1 MIGIEEDGEKRIRS
15 RIDACIQDFDREIVD
30 GRPELLTIPM
40 TDMLGKWKPEPDMDL
55 VEEVY
60 RMLFRGWLLGMAHSS
75 RHGRDDYA
83 DISMDFGLTFEEA
96 IEFAK
101 GRLSLTPQQ
110 FSRLSDDLKLHAFT
124 IGRLAQLDMIGKVK
138 DAYVRQLGSSGM
150 SLEDFLRDVGRI
162 DADQAGFAGYYS
174 TVFRTNLQKD
184 YNAGKAY
191 QMMQD
196 PPMYLQ
202 FVGIDDERQSGI
214 CEARTGIILPYTD
227 PWWDDNWPPLHFNCR
242 STVREVS
249 AEEVAQ
255 LRREFED
262 AEERAAKAAR
272 SEGRRY
278 TKKKWKLE
286 PPNKENHDREVMQAD
301 GTKKTIRRNIP
312 VSSFGRRPAIDNA
325 FWGTTPGQQNRVAM
339 YMIQDE
345 INSVAGQTVC
355 RDFAETKS
363 GFTSVEVDRGGVRYQ
378 NGLDRDSE
386 FTNNLADSTALANAT
401 GYYVELRKAEGRL
414 EGNPQWDAWLNGVEK
429 AEFKHSGS
437 SNDGTLEDLVR
448 KGVKQAGTVI
458 LTLEKESQIDPLF
471 EAIRKNMK
479 NIMLNRDVRQLI
491 IGLGGRYAFLT
502 NADLKSA
509 ISASFEEVR
518 SKLDVLKKG

>member
-15 RIDACIQDFDREIVD
+15 RIDVCIEDFDREIVD

-40 TDMLGKWKPEPDMDL
+40 TKMLEEWKPEPDMEL

-60 RMLFRGWLLGMAHSS
+60 RMLFSGWLLGMAHSS
-75 RHGRDDYA
+75 RQGMDDYA

-101 GRLSLTPQQ
+101 GRLALTPQQ

-138 DAYVRQLGSSGM
+138 DAYIRQLGSSGM

-202 FVGIDDERQSGI
+202 FVGIDDERQSEI
-214 CEARTGIILPYTD
+214 CSVRTGVIRPYTD

-242 STVREVS
+242 STVREIF
-249 AEEVAQ
+249 AEEAEAMGLKVSP
-255 LRREFED
+255 LPERVEED
-262 AEERAAKAAR
+262 RPGEDE
-272 SEGRRY
+272 
-278 TKKKWKLE
+278 
-286 PPNKENHDREVMQAD
+286 D
-301 GTKKTIRRNIP
+301 GNEITIWRNLP
-312 VSSFGRRPAIDNA
+312 SSGFGRRPAIDNA
-325 FWGTTPGQQNRVAM
+325 FWSTTASQQQRVAD

-345 INSVAGQTVC
+345 LNDVAGRTIC
-355 RDFAETKS
+355 RDFAEAKA
-363 GFTSVEVDRGGVRYQ
+363 GFTNVDVSRGGIRYD
-378 NGLDRDSE
+378 DRITKQE
-386 FTNNLADSTALANAT
+386 LKNNLEVARPLAET
-401 GYYVELRKAEGRL
+401 GGYYVELRSNEYMKNNRQA
-414 EGNPQWDAWLNGVEK
+414 DAWLNGVDR
-429 AEFKHSGS
+429 AEFKNITSKRGDTFVKEIDKAKLQASTIVIRLNYNGQVKPFARYLSANGH
-437 SNDGTLEDLVR
+437 DLAMMDA
-448 KGVKQAGTVI
+448 VKEVMVI
-458 LTLEKESQIDPLF
+458 LGDRIVHLLRDDLANLGLEAMTARL
-471 EAIRKNMK
+471 
-479 NIMLNRDVRQLI
+479 
-491 IGLGGRYAFLT
+491 
-502 NADLKSA
+502 SA
-509 ISASFEEVR
+509 LYPPKGSASTEN
-518 SKLDVLKKG
+518 

>member
-15 RIDACIQDFDREIVD
+15 RIDACIENFDREIVD

-40 TDMLGKWKPEPDMDL
+40 TEMLEEWKPEPDMEL

-75 RHGRDDYA
+75 RQGGDDYA

-138 DAYVRQLGSSGM
+138 DAYVRQLESSGM

-202 FVGIDDERQSGI
+202 FVGIDDERQSEI
-214 CEARTGIILPYTD
+214 CSVRTGVIRPYTD

-242 STVREVS
+242 STVREIF
-249 AEEVAQ
+249 AEEAEAMGLKVSP
-255 LRREFED
+255 LPERVEED
-262 AEERAAKAAR
+262 RPGEDE
-272 SEGRRY
+272 
-278 TKKKWKLE
+278 
-286 PPNKENHDREVMQAD
+286 D
-301 GTKKTIRRNIP
+301 GNEITIRRNLP
-312 VSSFGRRPAIDNA
+312 SSGFGRRPAIDNA
-325 FWGTTPGQQNRVAM
+325 FWGTTVSQQQRVAD

-345 INSVAGQTVC
+345 LNDVAGRTIC
-355 RDFAETKS
+355 RDFAEAKA
-363 GFTSVEVDRGGVRYQ
+363 GFTNVDVSRGGIRYD
-378 NGLDRDSE
+378 DRITKQE
-386 FTNNLADSTALANAT
+386 LETNLEVARPLAETG
-401 GYYVELRKAEGRL
+401 GYYVEIKANSGPEKNR
-414 EGNPQWDAWLNGVEK
+414 QWDCILNGIEK
-429 AEFKHSGS
+429 AEFKNMKSNSYGTFKKEINKAKQQASTIVIRLRYSGQVATL
-437 SNDGTLEDLVR
+437 SNYLADHGAELVD
-448 KGVKQAGTVI
+448 KDGVKEVMAMLGNRFVS
-458 LTLEKESQIDPLF
+458 LTRNDLRIGNRSIMKEKLSPIYPPRES
-471 EAIRKNMK
+471 
-479 NIMLNRDVRQLI
+479 
-491 IGLGGRYAFLT
+491 
-502 NADLKSA
+502 
-509 ISASFEEVR
+509 
-518 SKLDVLKKG
+518 